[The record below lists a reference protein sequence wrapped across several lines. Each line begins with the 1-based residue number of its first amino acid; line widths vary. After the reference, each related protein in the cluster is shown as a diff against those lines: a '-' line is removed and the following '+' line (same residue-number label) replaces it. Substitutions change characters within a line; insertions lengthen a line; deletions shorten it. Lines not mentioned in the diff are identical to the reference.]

1 MFLDEDKKQ
10 QIKKELYDYID
21 TKCIFRCDPQIRYV
35 DGIEKGQIPT
45 KHPSKNHIIYQFYLR
60 NLTHNP
66 IMLTHVSAIFLDDLL
81 TKIKNKEE
89 NSHFQLCGLTTGSIS
104 LMTAIQMCALKLN
117 INVNAFTIRKERK
130 SYGLFNLI
138 DGMPTEAPVIVVDD
152 LINSGNSVS
161 KCLDI
166 CRYEFGLIPSKNTY
180 SIIKMESNIN
190 KFNYNDN
197 LISINSIFT
206 KDEFDYAYDPNKY
219 WIPKDCDKSI
229 NKRPEYQQGI
239 LY

>member
-35 DGIEKGQIPT
+35 DGIEKGKLPT
-45 KHPSKNHIIYQFYLR
+45 KKPSKDHSMYQFYLR

-89 NSHFQLCGLTTGSIS
+89 NNHFQLCGLATSSIS
-104 LMTAIQMCALKLN
+104 LMTAIQMSALRLN

-130 SYGLFNLI
+130 SYGLFNLV
-138 DGMPTEAPVIVVDD
+138 DGMPTGAPVIVVDD
-152 LINSGNSVS
+152 LIKSGNSVAE
-161 KCLDI
+161 CLEV
-166 CRYEFGLIPSKNTY
+166 CKYEFGLTPSKNTY
-180 SIIKMESNIN
+180 SIIKMKSNITQ
-190 KFNYNDN
+190 FNYKDN
-197 LISINSIFT
+197 LISINSIF
-206 KDEFDYAYDPNKY
+206 KKSDFNYEYDPSKY

-229 NKRPEYQQGI
+229 NKRPDYF
-239 LY
+239 